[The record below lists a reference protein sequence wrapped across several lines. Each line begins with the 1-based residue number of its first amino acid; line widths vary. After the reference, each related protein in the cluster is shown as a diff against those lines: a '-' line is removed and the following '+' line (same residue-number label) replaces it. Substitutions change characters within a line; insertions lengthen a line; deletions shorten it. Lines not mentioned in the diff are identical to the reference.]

1 MSIID
6 KVVAAVTPTETEE
19 QRLDARVKARAAA
32 MDGDWLSLV
41 LLHHQQI
48 ESAFE
53 AVKAATDSSAR
64 VMAQKRLALV
74 FTGHAIAEEAVLYPA
89 LVKAN
94 EEGHSSKAY
103 TEQSEAKVQMSLL
116 EDLQPMSPE
125 YLEKLEHIREAVA
138 HHVYEEEGH
147 WFLELRT
154 KLPPAD
160 QVKLTFRY
168 QEEYSRYTQG
178 RGDPESLGL
187 RRVLAERSLGE
198 TRGREPI

>member
-1 MSIID
+1 MSILD
-6 KVVAAVTPTETEE
+6 KMLSAVTPTETEE
-19 QRLDARVKARAAA
+19 QRLDARVKARSAA
-32 MDGDWLSLV
+32 MDGDWLSMV

-53 AVKAATDSSAR
+53 AVRAATDAATR
-64 VMAQKRLALV
+64 VMAQKRLALIL
-74 FTGHAIAEEAVLYPA
+74 TGHANAEEAVLYPA

-94 EEGHSSKAY
+94 EAGHSSRAY

-116 EDLQPMSPE
+116 EDLLPMSQE
-125 YLEKLEHIREAVA
+125 YLDKLGHIREAVA
-138 HHVYEEEGH
+138 HHVYEEEGN
-147 WFLELRT
+147 WFLELRK

-178 RGDPESLGL
+178 RGGPEALGL
-187 RRVLAERSLGE
+187 RRLVSERSFDE
-198 TRGREPI
+198 ARGREPL

>member
-1 MSIID
+1 MSILD
-6 KVVAAVTPTETEE
+6 KVVEAVTPKETEK
-19 QRLDARVKARAAA
+19 QRLEARVKARAAA

-53 AVKAATDSSAR
+53 AVKAASDAATR

-74 FTGHAIAEEAVLYPA
+74 LTGHAIAEEAVLYPA
-89 LVKAN
+89 LVKSHEA
-94 EEGHSSKAY
+94 GHSTKAY

-116 EDLQPMSPE
+116 EDLPPLSQE
-125 YLEKLEHIREAVA
+125 YLDKLEQIREAVA

-147 WFLELRT
+147 WFLELRR

-168 QEEYSRYTQG
+168 QEEFSRYTQG

-187 RRVLAERSLGE
+187 RRVVRERSLDE
-198 TRGREPI
+198 PRGRDPL

>member
-1 MSIID
+1 MSILD
-6 KVVAAVTPTETEE
+6 KVVEAMTPTETEA
-19 QRLDARVKARAAA
+19 QRLDARVKARGAA

-53 AVKAATDSSAR
+53 AVKAATDSTTR

-74 FTGHAIAEEAVLYPA
+74 LTGHAIAEEAVLYPA
-89 LVKAN
+89 LVKTN
-94 EEGHSSKAY
+94 EEGHSTKAY

-116 EDLQPMSPE
+116 EDLPPMSQE
-125 YLEKLEHIREAVA
+125 YVDKLEHIREAVA

-147 WFLELRT
+147 WFLELRK

-178 RGDPESLGL
+178 RTDPESSGL
-187 RRVLAERSLGE
+187 RRVVLERSLDE
-198 TRGREPI
+198 ARGREPK

>member
-1 MSIID
+1 MSILD
-6 KVVAAVTPTETEE
+6 KVVAAVTPTESEE
-19 QRLDARVKARAAA
+19 QRLDARVRARSAA

-53 AVKAATDSSAR
+53 AVKAATDAASR
-64 VMAQKRLALV
+64 VMAQKRLALLL
-74 FTGHAIAEEAVLYPA
+74 TGHAIAEEVVLYPA

-94 EEGHSSKAY
+94 EEGHATEAY

-116 EDLQPMSPE
+116 EEVPPMSQD
-125 YLEKLEHIREAVA
+125 YSDKLEHIREAVA

-147 WFLELRT
+147 WFVELRK

-168 QEEYSRYTQG
+168 QEEYTRYTQG
-178 RGDPESLGL
+178 RGDQASLGL
-187 RRVLAERSLGE
+187 RRVIREPSLDVP
-198 TRGREPI
+198 RGRRPI

>member
-1 MSIID
+1 MSILD

-19 QRLDARVKARAAA
+19 QRLNARVKARSAA

-53 AVKAATDSSAR
+53 GVKAATDAASR
-64 VMAQKRLALV
+64 VAAQKRLAVVL
-74 FTGHAIAEEAVLYPA
+74 TGHAIAEEAVLYPA

-94 EEGHSSKAY
+94 EEGHSTKAY
-103 TEQSEAKVQMSLL
+103 AEQSEAKVRMSLL
-116 EDLQPMSPE
+116 EDVPPMSQA
-125 YLEKLEHIREAVA
+125 YLDKLEHIREAVA

-147 WFLELRT
+147 WFLELRK

-178 RGDPESLGL
+178 RGDPEPSGL
-187 RRVLAERSLGE
+187 RRVVRERTLDQP
-198 TRGREPI
+198 RGREPI

>member
-1 MSIID
+1 MSILD
-6 KVVAAVTPTETEE
+6 KVVAAVTPAETEK

-32 MDGDWLSLV
+32 MDGDWLSMV

-53 AVKAATDSSAR
+53 TVKAAADAATR

-74 FTGHAIAEEAVLYPA
+74 LTGHAIAEEAVLYPA

-94 EEGHSSKAY
+94 ERGHSTKAY
-103 TEQSEAKVQMSLL
+103 TEQAEAKVQMSSL
-116 EDLQPMSPE
+116 EELSPMGQE
-125 YLEKLEHIREAVA
+125 YLDKLEQLREAVA

-147 WFLELRT
+147 WFLELRK

-187 RRVLAERSLGE
+187 RRVVRERWLDE
-198 TRGREPI
+198 PRGREPI

>member
-1 MSIID
+1 MSILE
-6 KVVAAVTPTETEE
+6 KVVAAVTPTESEE
-19 QRLDARVKARAAA
+19 QRLEARVKARSAA

-48 ESAFE
+48 EAAFE
-53 AVKAATDSSAR
+53 AVVAAADAATR

-74 FTGHAIAEEAVLYPA
+74 LTGHAIAEEAVLYPA

-94 EEGHSSKAY
+94 EEGHSTKAY

-116 EDLQPMSPE
+116 EDLPPMSQE
-125 YLEKLEHIREAVA
+125 YLDKLDHVREAVA

-147 WFLELRT
+147 WFLELRK

-168 QEEYSRYTQG
+168 QEEFTRYTQG
-178 RGDPESLGL
+178 RDDVESPGL
-187 RRVLAERSLGE
+187 RRVVRERSLDE
-198 TRGREPI
+198 LRGREPI

>member
-1 MSIID
+1 MSILD
-6 KVVAAVTPTETEE
+6 KVVEAVTPTETEE

-53 AVKAATDSSAR
+53 AVKAATDSTAR

-74 FTGHAIAEEAVLYPA
+74 LTGHAIAEEVVLYPA
-89 LVKAN
+89 LVKTN
-94 EEGHSSKAY
+94 EEGHSTKAY
-103 TEQSEAKVQMSLL
+103 KEQSDAKVQMSML
-116 EDLQPMSPE
+116 EELPPMSQD
-125 YLEKLEHIREAVA
+125 YLDKLEQIREAVA
-138 HHVYEEEGH
+138 HHVYEEEGQ
-147 WFLELRT
+147 WFLELRK

-187 RRVLAERSLGE
+187 RRVVRERTLDE
-198 TRGREPI
+198 ARGREPM